1 MKKVLAIVGPTAS
14 GKTDISVEI
23 ARRLNGEIISADS
36 RQVYKGMPVS
46 TSQPSEENLNSVK
59 HHFISELNPDEE
71 FNSGEFGIIGR
82 KIIDDIFSRNKLPVI
97 CGGSGLY
104 IRSLIDGFFEEKI
117 ESKEIR
123 ERLYRELNDRGEDY
137 LYEELRRVDPES
149 SQIIPPRK
157 VRRVIRALE
166 IYYATGKK
174 ISELQKNLPEINFK
188 TFQIGLSYQRKILY
202 ERINQ
207 RVDRMIEEGLLNEV
221 RELMNRG
228 YHYGKNYPVDTVG
241 VKEVMKYFEGEF
253 SFEEMLHLIKQNT
266 RRYAK
271 RQLTWF
277 RKDKRILWLEAG
289 DGENADELAEKV
301 LKHFEEFHL

>member
-1 MKKVLAIVGPTAS
+1 VKKVLAIVGPTAS

-23 ARRLNGEIISADS
+23 AGMLNGEIISADS

-46 TSQPSEENLNSVK
+46 TSQPSEEDLNAIK

-71 FNSGEFGIIGR
+71 FNAGEFGIIGR
-82 KIIDDIFSRNKLPVI
+82 KIIDDIFSRNKLPVV

-117 ESKEIR
+117 GSKEIR

-137 LYEELRRVDPES
+137 LYKELRRVDPES

-166 IYYATGKK
+166 IYYTTGKK